1 MEEQDLKPKLK
12 NKIVIGSSS
21 VNNHNG
27 TVSKEMALNF
37 EQETCPKEQYSKPEK
52 SSKEQYTKLEYMY
65 MKHIASKLKE
75 KGKVKSLFVKTMDKG
90 NPRPQPK
97 FEPEVNGS
105 SPVTKD
111 PELLVLCSMLDES
124 HTNAIMRLHLQEK
137 LQETGKKETSL
148 SRALKKYYSKL
159 LDSEY
164 RLTIMQCDQISTKT
178 IMANLIKD
186 RKRIIDFIG
195 GEEVAVRLIEQ
206 RQNKCKQRKAQV
218 ERYIKNLHKDSKAMY
233 FYDNEMDEITKDKIM
248 EELTL
253 EIKADIEQYVD
264 KKYQTEIYEKLL
276 NNIKATQIVEELECH
291 LLLEPSSDCEKWLED
306 KWKELAEIKG
316 TRKATE
322 ITDIVHRTMVE
333 ENMILKLFRK

>member
-1 MEEQDLKPKLK
+1 MEEQSLKPKLK
-12 NKIVIGSSS
+12 NKINIGSSS
-21 VNNHNG
+21 EKNQDE
-27 TVSKEMALNF
+27 TVSKKMALNF
-37 EQETCPKEQYSKPEK
+37 EQETCPKEQYSKTEK
-52 SSKEQYTKLEYMY
+52 SSKEQCTKLEYVY
-65 MKHIASKLKE
+65 MRHIASKLKE
-75 KGKVKSLFVKTMDKG
+75 KGKVKSVFVKAMNKD
-90 NPRPQPK
+90 NPRPQSK
-97 FEPEVNGS
+97 FGPEANG

-137 LQETGKKETSL
+137 LQETGKKETPL

-159 LDSEY
+159 LESEY

-178 IMANLIKD
+178 IMANLVKD
-186 RKRIIDFIG
+186 RQKIIDFIG
-195 GEEVAVRLIEQ
+195 GQEVAIRLIKQ
-206 RQNKCKQRKAQV
+206 RQDKCKERKAQV
-218 ERYIKNLHKDSKAMY
+218 ERYIKNIHKDSKTVC
-233 FYDNEMDEITKDKIM
+233 FLDDEMDEITKDKIV

-291 LLLEPSSDCEKWLED
+291 LLLEPSSDCEQWLEE
-306 KWKELAEIKG
+306 KWKELAEING

-322 ITDIVHRTMVE
+322 IIEIVHRTIVE
-333 ENMILKLFRK
+333 ESMILKSFRK